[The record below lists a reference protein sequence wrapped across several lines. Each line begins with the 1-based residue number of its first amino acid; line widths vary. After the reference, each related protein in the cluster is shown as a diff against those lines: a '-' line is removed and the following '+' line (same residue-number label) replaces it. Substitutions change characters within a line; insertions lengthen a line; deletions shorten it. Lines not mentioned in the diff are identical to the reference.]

1 MCVDFPNLL
10 LGLTRLPRSLDRA
23 CIPNVNKY
31 NAAVQYHK
39 PRCRC
44 NKSMAVS
51 FEDERTVGDLMDS
64 QGRLVDFLHLA
75 EEIKSGNEMAARP
88 VVA

>member
-1 MCVDFPNLL
+1 
-10 LGLTRLPRSLDRA
+10 
-23 CIPNVNKY
+23 
-31 NAAVQYHK
+31 
-39 PRCRC
+39 
-44 NKSMAVS
+44 MAVS